1 MRTAASLVARSG
13 RAWIRGVLRL
23 MFAVAV
29 CVLTGW
35 GVREAVLVFALGLGG
50 VAAHDAL
57 AVSVTWG
64 ALLLALGLLALPPSL
79 YFLRRR

>member
-1 MRTAASLVARSG
+1 MLAVPLALLVITLPIS
-13 RAWIRGVLRL
+13 
-23 MFAVAV
+23 VA
-29 CVLTGW
+29 GW